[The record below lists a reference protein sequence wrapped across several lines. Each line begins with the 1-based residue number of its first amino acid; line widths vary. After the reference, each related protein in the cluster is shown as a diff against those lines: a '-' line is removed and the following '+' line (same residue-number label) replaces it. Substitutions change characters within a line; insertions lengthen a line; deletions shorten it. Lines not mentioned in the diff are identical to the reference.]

1 MSQGDADVPTPGGG
15 RELLRLALP
24 LILSSSFWTIQI
36 LIDRVL
42 LARQNSDSVGAAM
55 MAVMLFWTPLTLF
68 QNVASYAT
76 TFVAQYTGAG
86 RPRRVG
92 PAVWQALYFAVAAG
106 LAFMLLAPCAD
117 ALMELTG
124 HSPEMRE
131 LEATY
136 FRCLCFAALPMLI
149 IAAVNSFFGGR
160 GDSWTVLCVDATGTI
175 TNAVLAYCWI
185 FGRFGFPAWGIAGA
199 GWATVCGSWVAALT
213 GLVLF
218 LRRRYRAEFATL
230 AGWRP
235 DPDLFKRLLRFGLPN
250 GIQWCLEGLA
260 FTVFILLVGRL
271 GSNEL
276 AASGIAFTINLVAF
290 LPMFGLAQAVSI
302 LVGQRLGADQPEV
315 AERTTYSGL
324 RLAFVYMASM
334 ALFYLLWP
342 GAMLAMFEDAK
353 EPEKWSA
360 VAEMVVVLLRFI
372 AVYALADSVCL
383 IFSFAL
389 RGAGDTLYVTV
400 VSLSLAWP
408 VMVLPTWFALEYGWG
423 LYWSYGFVTAYI
435 LAMTLC
441 FVLRFRAG
449 KWKSM
454 RVIEQAVV
462 PDTVPEPEPEPV

>member
-1 MSQGDADVPTPGGG
+1 MSQGDVAEPTPGGG

-42 LARQNSDSVGAAM
+42 LARQTSDAVGAAM
-55 MAVMLFWTPLTLF
+55 TAAMLFWTPLTLF

-92 PAVWQALYFAVAAG
+92 PSVWQALYFAVAAG
-106 LAFMLLAPCAD
+106 LVFMLLAPCAD
-117 ALMELTG
+117 AIMAMTG
-124 HSPEMRE
+124 HEPGIVA

-136 FRCLCFAALPMLI
+136 YRCLSFAALPMLI
-149 IAAVNSFFGGR
+149 VAAVNSFFSGR
-160 GDSWTVLCVDATGTI
+160 GDSWTVLCIDAAGTA

-185 FGRFGFPAWGIAGA
+185 FGRFGFPEMGIEGA

-213 GLVLF
+213 GLALF
-218 LRRRYRAEFATL
+218 LRKRYRAEFATL

-235 DPDLFKRLLRFGLPN
+235 DLDLCKRLLRYGLPN
-250 GIQWCLEGLA
+250 GLQWCLEGLA
-260 FTVFILLVGRL
+260 FTVFFVLTGKF
-271 GSNEL
+271 GGNEL
-276 AASGIAFTINLVAF
+276 AAGGIAFTINLVAF

-315 AERTTYSGL
+315 AERTVYVGF

-342 GAMLAMFEDAK
+342 GAMLALFEGH
-353 EPEKWSA
+353 ESPEKWSA
-360 VAEMVVVLLRFI
+360 VAEIVVVLLRFI

-389 RGAGDTLYVTV
+389 RGAGDTLFVTA
-400 VSLSLAWP
+400 VSLSMAWP
-408 VMVLPTWFALEYGWG
+408 VMVLPTYLAIKYDWG

-441 FVLRFRAG
+441 FVLRFQSG

-454 RVIEQAVV
+454 RVIEHAA
-462 PDTVPEPEPEPV
+462 VPEPVPEPV